1 MARKL
6 LSTVAVVA
14 IFGAVAGS
22 STSAAFTGTTTNSG
36 NSFAAGSVT
45 IGDNDAGQTLYS
57 LSDQR
62 PGVTTSRC
70 IKVTYS
76 GSLASTVKLYTP
88 STLAPGARYV
98 NLTIT
103 PGTQAGSVFPDCT
116 GFSALPG
123 GAAFNGTL
131 EGFAAAHNTFANGLA
146 LTSQTGTASWTSGD
160 AVVYKLDVSIQDVA
174 AAQGTNSGAH
184 DFTWQAENR

>member
-36 NSFAAGSVT
+36 NSLAAGSVT

-76 GSLASTVKLYTP
+76 GSLAS
-88 STLAPGARYV
+88 
-98 NLTIT
+98 
-103 PGTQAGSVFPDCT
+103 
-116 GFSALPG
+116 
-123 GAAFNGTL
+123 
-131 EGFAAAHNTFANGLA
+131 GLA
-146 LTSQTGTASWTSGD
+146 LAPAPSASVLPGREPPPWSSSWRARAGRSTSSARCGAGSWPMG
-160 AVVYKLDVSIQDVA
+160 
-174 AAQGTNSGAH
+174 
-184 DFTWQAENR
+184 